1 MLVDQ
6 VFESERRR
14 DAVAVQR
21 RVLFDYV
28 FGSPKAGRDALL
40 RLVVDVG
47 SSSAVIEPH
56 VFSQRGLAEKTDSE
70 LVLISVRFH
79 RGGDRQAKA
88 RGLRLRLRLGA
99 EDAYARLD
107 AKPWREVD
115 GRIDPCVVRLH
126 GHADTKVGGE
136 NLARRRGQ

>member
-6 VFESERRR
+6 VFESEGRR
-14 DAVAVQR
+14 DAVAIQR
-21 RVLFDYV
+21 RLLFDNV
-28 FGSPKAGRDALL
+28 LDRPKARRDALL

-47 SSSAVIEPH
+47 NSSAVIEPYG
-56 VFSQRGLAEKTDSE
+56 FSQRGLAEEADSQ
-70 LVLISVRFH
+70 LILISVRFH

-99 EDAYARLD
+99 DKSYARLD
-107 AKPWREVD
+107 AKPWRDVD

-126 GHADTKVGGE
+126 GYTDTKVGGE
-136 NLARRRGQ
+136 NLARTRG